1 MLRILW
7 RCKAGENKNW
17 CQSFEW
23 KIIYQ
28 FDSFHEEGYFVH
40 VSSLPVLP
48 SPPPRTSTPF
58 PWLTDWMFSATGN
71 NRPTPLSLILH
82 SVRTVVPFAHQNCED
97 GKLNMFIVILF
108 GRNWSTYL
116 HREFTLQTSRCLC
129 ASSVWLS
136 CHMHYWPFH
145 IAMTLKTVS
154 TRNTKLVK
162 IAIEPIARAFATPC
176 NIKSIQNQNSRAHI
190 YISIHKKNLTTY
202 IWCML
207 VCVNLFRPHR
217 NEEEEPKEVEQEHL
231 GHSLGSSR
239 KSVHERHRN
248 SDGWQVKWSV
258 FRAIWLKR
266 QDP

>member
-1 MLRILW
+1 MLGILW

-17 CQSFEW
+17 FQSFEW

-28 FDSFHEEGYFVH
+28 FDSFHEEGDFVH
-40 VSSLPVLP
+40 VSSPTVLP

-82 SVRTVVPFAHQNCED
+82 SVRTVVHFAHQNSED
-97 GKLNMFIVILF
+97 RKLNMFIIILF

-162 IAIEPIARAFATPC
+162 IAIEPIARAFATPW
-176 NIKSIQNQNSRAHI
+176 NVKQIQNQNSCKSTNLHMVHACMHQSAQTPSQWRRGTQRSWTGTSGEIGHI
-190 YISIHKKNLTTY
+190 ISKLNFLTVYLWSSPMMTPIMRTMVMKK
-202 IWCML
+202 
-207 VCVNLFRPHR
+207 
-217 NEEEEPKEVEQEHL
+217 
-231 GHSLGSSR
+231 
-239 KSVHERHRN
+239 
-248 SDGWQVKWSV
+248 
-258 FRAIWLKR
+258 
-266 QDP
+266 

>member
-17 CQSFEW
+17 CQSFGW
-23 KIIYQ
+23 NIIYQ

-116 HREFTLQTSRCLC
+116 HREFTLQTSRCSYFLYFLSLVVLSHALLTVPHCHDIKDCVNKKHKTGQNCHRAHCPCLC
-129 ASSVWLS
+129 HS
-136 CHMHYWPFH
+136 
-145 IAMTLKTVS
+145 LKCQT
-154 TRNTKLVK
+154 NTK
-162 IAIEPIARAFATPC
+162 
-176 NIKSIQNQNSRAHI
+176 
-190 YISIHKKNLTTY
+190 
-202 IWCML
+202 
-207 VCVNLFRPHR
+207 
-217 NEEEEPKEVEQEHL
+217 PK
-231 GHSLGSSR
+231 
-239 KSVHERHRN
+239 
-248 SDGWQVKWSV
+248 
-258 FRAIWLKR
+258 FM
-266 QDP
+266 